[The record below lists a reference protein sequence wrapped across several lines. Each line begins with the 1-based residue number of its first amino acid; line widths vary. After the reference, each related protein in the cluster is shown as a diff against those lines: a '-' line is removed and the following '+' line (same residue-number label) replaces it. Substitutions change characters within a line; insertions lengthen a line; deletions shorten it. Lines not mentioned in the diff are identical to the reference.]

1 MKMNKDVGRRIK
13 FYLFNSNID
22 FLSLFIKNLI
32 IIYIKYLII
41 FIK

>member
-1 MKMNKDVGRRIK
+1 MKMNKDGGRRIK